1 MDRLFPPKCPLVSK
15 KDALIAEV
23 PIIHGMTD
31 EEALIRWRLMDMMAA
46 KATST
51 MKETE
56 QKDNETNWRQAQ
68 ENHQASTHT
77 IRVPAGRE
85 VLAPPLE
92 HVSTFTRLAR
102 PESPGVAWS
111 VRRQPCRT
119 MPPANPHS
127 RSDWRSLGGPL
138 PNNLKRRM
146 SDRIPWGE
154 AREA

>member
-31 EEALIRWRLMDMMAA
+31 EEALMGWLLMDMTAA

-56 QKDNETNWRQAQ
+56 QKDNETNWRHAQ

-85 VLAPPLE
+85 VLAPP
-92 HVSTFTRLAR
+92 HGTCINIHAPRPTRKPWGGVVRAT
-102 PESPGVAWS
+102 PGVSNDAPC
-111 VRRQPCRT
+111 QP
-119 MPPANPHS
+119 A
-127 RSDWRSLGGPL
+127 L
-138 PNNLKRRM
+138 PK
-146 SDRIPWGE
+146 
-154 AREA
+154 